1 MSPKKN
7 FFSTTAGK
15 VTFCIGGLLFS
26 LCFLLL
32 TTDIQLA
39 GLFPSRATLEKARE
53 ECEEAEKER
62 AEAET
67 KWKEFTRVEEEF
79 RKLRDSG
86 WIESRDGTPDVEL
99 RKKIEGAAR
108 KAGLDLTSIGAI
120 RRSRIN
126 NDLSFLELDVN
137 ATSTLQ
143 LLTAFWVELADVTP
157 QPRWK
162 RVDLRPELSQ
172 NSDRIFFNGTLRLIG
187 RESDDGTAAGRNNGG
202 TQP

>member
-86 WIESRDGTPDVEL
+86 WIESRDGTPTSNCAKRL
-99 RKKIEGAAR
+99 
-108 KAGLDLTSIGAI
+108 KAPPEKRGLT
-120 RRSRIN
+120 
-126 NDLSFLELDVN
+126 
-137 ATSTLQ
+137 
-143 LLTAFWVELADVTP
+143 
-157 QPRWK
+157 
-162 RVDLRPELSQ
+162 
-172 NSDRIFFNGTLRLIG
+172 
-187 RESDDGTAAGRNNGG
+187 
-202 TQP
+202 

>member
-1 MSPKKN
+1 MPSD
-7 FFSTTAGK
+7 A
-15 VTFCIGGLLFS
+15 CA
-26 LCFLLL
+26 
-32 TTDIQLA
+32 DIWLKE
-39 GLFPSRATLEKARE
+39 LE
-53 ECEEAEKER
+53 
-62 AEAET
+62 
-67 KWKEFTRVEEEF
+67 
-79 RKLRDSG
+79 
-86 WIESRDGTPDVEL
+86 EL

-137 ATSTLQ
+137 ATSTLE

-157 QPRWK
+157 QLSWK